1 MLIKSLLSSSYPT
14 IGVVISRK
22 LVQSLLVLL
31 IAFIFAW
38 LFGGRLI
45 DDLHHGL
52 LERLPLHKESI
63 LVPDEVW
70 RANIAIV
77 PLHAAFKERQNVA
90 VVWICRE

>member
-45 DDLHHGL
+45 DNLHHGL

-63 LVPDEVW
+63 LIPDEVG
-70 RANIAIV
+70 RAHITIV
-77 PLHAAFKERQNVA
+77 PLHAALKERQNVA
-90 VVWICRE
+90 VVWIRRE